1 MYYVNKFEINNY
13 YYQDLLNKIK
23 ENKMFIAILNI
34 FQTSLMENTWFELEQ
49 YVTSIWFNNS
59 KNWWCLGDF
68 TFLVTYLLYI
78 FA

>member
-1 MYYVNKFEINNY
+1 MYYINKFEINNY

-49 YVTSIWFNNS
+49 YVTSIWFNN
-59 KNWWCLGDF
+59 
-68 TFLVTYLLYI
+68 
-78 FA
+78 